1 LVVALRGRV
10 PATVKTLPMGRLEH
24 EHVLVFL
31 LRGLL
36 QELLEELPELPEFR
50 SLSFQHIRSDLA
62 EL

>member
-1 LVVALRGRV
+1 
-10 PATVKTLPMGRLEH
+10 MGRLEH